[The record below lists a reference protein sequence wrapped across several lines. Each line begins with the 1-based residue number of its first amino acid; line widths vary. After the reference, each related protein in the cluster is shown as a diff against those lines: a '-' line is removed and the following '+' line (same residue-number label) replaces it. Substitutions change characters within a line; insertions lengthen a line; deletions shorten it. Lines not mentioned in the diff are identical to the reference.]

1 MSCELRTSMDWKP
14 LKIKYFKDDAEGFKE
29 IIDHLIFK
37 LVEFHNPDEVAVIR
51 IKNWFDHKW
60 LNYSGQGPQ
69 KYDTHSKPGIP
80 FVLKPF
86 WTEEI
91 TVPPF
96 NPNRVLSTTFYKPDE
111 HYNDTFIE
119 PIHIYQNSTEN
130 LKNRI
135 TKRSD
140 NGICFW
146 VSTNSTT
153 NRQGSLMTYIIKGEQ
168 IETWYASIEE
178 HGLWKIN
185 RTKGISKNKLLL
197 LTTELNEKFK
207 NN

>member
-1 MSCELRTSMDWKP
+1 MDWKP

-29 IIDHLIFK
+29 IIDHLTFK
-37 LVEFHNPDEVAVIR
+37 LLELHSPDEVAVIR

-69 KYDTHSKPGIP
+69 KHDLHAEPGIP

-86 WTEEI
+86 WREEI

-96 NPNRVLSTTFYKPDE
+96 NPNRVLSTTFYKPDGN
-111 HYNDTFIE
+111 HNSKFIE
-119 PIHIYQNSTEN
+119 PIHIYQNSTDN
-130 LKNRI
+130 LKNQI
-135 TKRSD
+135 TKRSE

-146 VSTNSTT
+146 ISTNSVT

-168 IETWYASIEE
+168 VETWYANIEE

-185 RTKGISKNKLLL
+185 QTKGISKNKLQL
-197 LTTELNEKFK
+197 LTTELNEQFK
-207 NN
+207 SN